1 MELVKSIFDNAPKT
15 VEYEGK
21 YVRINFDVDVT
32 EVALGNDVNEEN
44 AVNDGKGDSKGKENA
59 VATRSAFAAY
69 VVRVAH
75 PLERG
80 KVIDAIVSAA
90 YPSDKMQAIINNHF
104 VNLAKIADGK
114 KLDDDE
120 LAHEEEYNAM
130 QEWRKKAKSVASD
143 VMESYLSN
151 I

>member
-21 YVRINFDVDVT
+21 YVRINFDIDVT
-32 EVALGNDVNEEN
+32 EVPLNNAEN
-44 AVNDGKGDSKGKENA
+44 VGESEGEGV
-59 VATRSAFAAY
+59 VATRSAFSAY

-90 YPSDKMQAIINNHF
+90 YPSDKMQAIINNHSL
-104 VNLAKIADGK
+104 NLDKLADGG

-120 LAHEEEYNAM
+120 LAHEAEYDAM
-130 QEWRKKAKSVASD
+130 QAWRKKAKTVASD
-143 VMESYLSN
+143 VMSIYLSN
-151 I
+151 V

>member
-21 YVRINFDVDVT
+21 VIRINFDVDT
-32 EVALGNDVNEEN
+32 DELPCGGTDNKDA
-44 AVNDGKGDSKGKENA
+44 KR
-59 VATRSAFAAY
+59 TAFSAY
-69 VVRVAH
+69 VVRVEQ
-75 PLERG
+75 PLERD

-90 YPSDKMQAIINNHF
+90 YPSDKMQAIINNHL
-104 VNLAKIADGK
+104 VNLATLADGG
-114 KLDDDE
+114 KLDEDE
-120 LAHEEEYNAM
+120 LSHEEEYKAM

>member
-21 YVRINFDVDVT
+21 VIRINFDVDT
-32 EVALGNDVNEEN
+32 AELPSGGTDNED
-44 AVNDGKGDSKGKENA
+44 AKR
-59 VATRSAFAAY
+59 TAFSAY
-69 VVRVAH
+69 VVRVEQ
-75 PLERG
+75 PLERD

-90 YPSDKMQAIINNHF
+90 YPSDKMQAIINNHL
-104 VNLAKIADGK
+104 VNLATLADGG
-114 KLDDDE
+114 KLDEDE
-120 LAHEEEYNAM
+120 LAHEEEYKAM

>member
-21 YVRINFDVDVT
+21 YVRINFDIDVT
-32 EVALGNDVNEEN
+32 EVSLGNTEN
-44 AVNDGKGDSKGKENA
+44 DSEGDSKDKKKT
-59 VATRSAFAAY
+59 VATRSAFSAY

-75 PLERG
+75 PLERD
-80 KVIDAIVSAA
+80 KVIDAIVSAG
-90 YPSDKMQAIINNHF
+90 YPSDKMQAIINNHL
-104 VNLAKIADGK
+104 VNLATLADGG

-130 QEWRKKAKSVASD
+130 QEWRTKAKSVASE
-143 VMESYLSN
+143 VMNIYLSN
-151 I
+151 V

>member
-21 YVRINFDVDVT
+21 YVRINFDIDVT
-32 EVALGNDVNEEN
+32 EVSLGNTEN
-44 AVNDGKGDSKGKENA
+44 VGDSKGKSKTA
-59 VATRSAFAAY
+59 ATRSAFSAY

-75 PLERG
+75 PLERD
-80 KVIDAIVSAA
+80 KVIDAIVSAG

-104 VNLAKIADGK
+104 LNLAKIADGK
-114 KLDDDE
+114 KLDEDE
-120 LAHEEEYNAM
+120 LAHETEYNAM
-130 QEWRKKAKSVASD
+130 QEWRTKAKSVASE
-143 VMESYLSN
+143 VMKIHLSN

>member
-21 YVRINFDVDVT
+21 YVRINFDIDVT
-32 EVALGNDVNEEN
+32 EVSLGNTEN
-44 AVNDGKGDSKGKENA
+44 DSEGDSKDKKKT
-59 VATRSAFAAY
+59 VATRSAFSAY

-104 VNLAKIADGK
+104 LNLAKIADGK
-114 KLDDDE
+114 KLDADDE
-120 LAHEEEYNAM
+120 EHEAEYNAM
-130 QEWRKKAKSVASD
+130 QEWRTKAKTVASE
-143 VMESYLSN
+143 VMNIYLSN
-151 I
+151 V

>member
-1 MELVKSIFDNAPKT
+1 MELVKSIFDNAPNT

-21 YVRINFDVDVT
+21 NIRINFDVDVAELPSGGT
-32 EVALGNDVNEEN
+32 DNED
-44 AVNDGKGDSKGKENA
+44 AKR
-59 VATRSAFAAY
+59 TAFSAY
-69 VVRVAH
+69 VVRVEQ
-75 PLERG
+75 PFERD

-90 YPSDKMQAIINNHF
+90 YPSDKMQAIINNHL
-104 VNLAKIADGK
+104 VNLATLADGG
-114 KLDDDE
+114 KLDEDE
-120 LAHEEEYNAM
+120 LSHEEEYKAM